1 MLLDIPL
8 TRVEQENNI
17 YMLIGCK
24 NRICVTNDV
33 KELLSLVYLAT
44 YYINIL
50 AQSRYLEL
58 KEREADE
65 AGTTKEHTEI
75 NPNK

>member
-1 MLLDIPL
+1 MLLDKPL

-17 YMLIGCK
+17 DMLIGCK
-24 NRICVTNDV
+24 NRICVTDDV
-33 KELLSLVYLAT
+33 KELLSLVYSAS
-44 YYINIL
+44 YYINLL

-65 AGTTKEHTEI
+65 SI
-75 NPNK
+75 N